1 VIAFIV
7 RRLIAAVFLLIIV
20 SIVIFAIFFILPKL
34 GGQTNYGLA
43 TQYVG
48 RNPTRSAVLQMEAQ
62 LGLNRPL
69 YLQYWHYLKAIVV
82 GETYGSGSTATYC
95 PPPCFGYSFKNQQPV
110 WPMMVSD
117 IPVTLSLAIGAAVLW
132 LVGGVTIGV
141 ISALRRG
148 SIVDRLSM
156 GVALAGVSLPI
167 FFTGLVSLEL
177 FSYKWP
183 VFPNVQY
190 IPITQDPLLWA
201 KNLILPWICLAFLYA
216 ALYARLTRAGMLET
230 MGEDY
235 IRTARAKGLPEHT
248 VIVKH
253 GLRAALTPIV
263 TIFGL
268 DLGLLLGGAIIT
280 EYTFSL
286 HGLGLF
292 TIEAINN
299 QDFPEIM
306 GVVMLAAFF
315 IVIAN
320 MIVDILY
327 AVVDPRVRS

>member
-1 VIAFIV
+1 
-7 RRLIAAVFLLIIV
+7 
-20 SIVIFAIFFILPKL
+20 
-34 GGQTNYGLA
+34 
-43 TQYVG
+43 
-48 RNPTRSAVLQMEAQ
+48 
-62 LGLNRPL
+62 
-69 YLQYWHYLKAIVV
+69 
-82 GETYGSGSTATYC
+82 
-95 PPPCFGYSFKNQQPV
+95 
-110 WPMMVSD
+110 
-117 IPVTLSLAIGAAVLW
+117 
-132 LVGGVTIGV
+132 V

-190 IPITQDPLLWA
+190 EPITSNPLLWA

-306 GVVMLAAFF
+306 GVVMLSAFF